1 MKKLIRLNAGFFKAL
16 ANPIRV
22 QIVFALRNGEH
33 TVNQLRDILDIEG
46 PNVSQQ
52 LAILRANNVVRTRK
66 EGNSV
71 FYSIKN
77 PTIFK
82 LLDTTKT
89 IFGLHQALYS
99 LTSLL
104 ISGEIY

>member
-1 MKKLIRLNAGFFKAL
+1 MKKLIKFNAGFFKVL

-22 QIVFALRNGEH
+22 QIILELRNGEY
-33 TVNQLRDILDIEG
+33 TVNQLRDILNIEG

-52 LAILRANNVVRTRK
+52 LAILRTNNVVRTRK

-77 PTIFK
+77 PAIFK

-89 IFGLHQALYS
+89 IFSLHQGLYS

-104 ISGEIY
+104 VLGEIY